1 MECYC
6 IAMHHEVEKKKAV
19 QADFD
24 SAGLRVQFYDGVNGR
39 EPLSKEHEA
48 LLSVY
53 GKTVGHPSVVGCSLS
68 HYTLWSQLSKR
79 TTPPKYTLICE
90 SDVTFSSDFVDR
102 LDNCLAET
110 DAPFDV
116 LYVGNKN
123 FFPDD
128 QGLFRRLCAMLL
140 FGNKPRTKQISETRY
155 LPDITLATHC
165 YIVTPEGINKLLTN
179 LKYKL
184 GEHVDQLMLR
194 AGGSLQ
200 LQAVFPPLAHQ
211 RSPET
216 SASNIA
222 SSDTFPVSLNYA
234 MNKEMPNGFSASYYM
249 NCPIAEI
256 WGFPLNFWT
265 AVFLIIG
272 IIALWYGVP
281 LWYLF
286 IGFIICVSLDV
297 VAAWVMGLNTS
308 QKKMYLISTLFT
320 LLLPTLAFAS
330 YFETQDIIDEDTL
343 YHNSL

>member
-1 MECYC
+1 MKL
-6 IAMHHEVEKKKAV
+6 KKKKLV
-19 QADFD
+19 EADFQA
-24 SAGLRVQFYDGVNGR
+24 AGLNVTFYDGINGR
-39 EPLSKEHEA
+39 EPLSKEHED

-68 HYTLWSQLSKR
+68 HYTLWRELTKR
-79 TTPPKYTLICE
+79 ERPPQYTLICE
-90 SDVTFSSDFVDR
+90 SDVTFPPDFVER
-102 LDNCLAET
+102 LDACLHESST
-110 DAPFDV
+110 PFDV

-128 QGLFRRLCAMLL
+128 QSIFRRLCAMLL
-140 FGNKPRTKQISETRY
+140 FGNKPRTKQISPTRY
-155 LPDITLATHC
+155 IPDITLATHC
-165 YIVTPEGINKLLTN
+165 YIVTPTGLEKLLTA

-194 AGGSLQ
+194 AGGALQ

-211 RSPET
+211 RSPEI

-222 SSDTFPVSLNYA
+222 SSDTFPVTLNHA

-272 IIALWYGVP
+272 IIALWYGLP

-297 VAAWVMGLNTS
+297 IAASVMGLNTT
-308 QKKMYLISTLFT
+308 QKKMYLVSTLFT
-320 LLLPTLAFAS
+320 LLLPTLLFAS
-330 YFETQDIIDEDTL
+330 YHETQNIIDDEQ
-343 YHNSL
+343 YQ